1 MTWWIR
7 RGERNPN
14 NLTCSVSNLLYTSSS
29 KQTWAITW
37 KAHTIVVAWAASTL
51 IIFFVKMIKFSIII
65 CSKKKKKIVNRKI
78 ENLAQDEEG
87 NIPFFDMEC
96 SKLINYST
104 DEC

>member
-1 MTWWIR
+1 
-7 RGERNPN
+7 
-14 NLTCSVSNLLYTSSS
+14 
-29 KQTWAITW
+29 
-37 KAHTIVVAWAASTL
+37 
-51 IIFFVKMIKFSIII
+51 
-65 CSKKKKKIVNRKI
+65 VNRKI